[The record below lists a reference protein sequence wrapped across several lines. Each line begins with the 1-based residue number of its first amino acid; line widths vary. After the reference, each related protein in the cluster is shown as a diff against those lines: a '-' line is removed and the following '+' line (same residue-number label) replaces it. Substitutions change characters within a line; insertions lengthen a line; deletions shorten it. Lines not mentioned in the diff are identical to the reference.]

1 MRNVGGQTLGGNI
14 DRECLCSEG
23 GVGFICAG
31 DRSSANALCRKAFVI
46 VKGNDRSI
54 AYPCGECSIFAL
66 LFDRIIVAVRRSCS
80 HCIAIDHRFGDSE
93 DFQPCVF
100 FFDDLDGQLQD
111 EEFVLS
117 ACDLLYAG
125 VDRLV
130 VVDLQAERDGC
141 GLARVVLCQAA
152 LEVQRQCTICLVKG
166 RRRTGDDIDITCD
179 NSVGSHPVLVV
190 RIIEDFIRQTELAER
205 NIHTGRCV
213 ADFDRMR
220 IFASAFYDDGEHL
233 QCSALNIRVIFIK
246 LVILSVLVF

>member
-1 MRNVGGQTLGGNI
+1 MRNSSSQGLGGN
-14 DRECLCSEG
+14 
-23 GVGFICAG
+23 G
-31 DRSSANALCRKAFVI
+31 DRKFLLRIRRIRGIGNRNGRFADANRSQLVGVI
-46 VKGNDRSI
+46 VQNTGGGYAARNVTVLAGFR
-54 AYPCGECSIFAL
+54 Y
-66 LFDRIIVAVRRSCS
+66 IVAPFRAF
-80 HCIAIDHRFGDSE
+80 AIDQTFRNSGNRKTGI
-93 DFQPCVF
+93 F
-100 FFDDLDGQLQD
+100 FFDDLDVQLQD

-125 VDRLV
+125 VGRLV

>member
-1 MRNVGGQTLGGNI
+1 MRNSSSQGLGG
-14 DRECLCSEG
+14 DFDCEFLFV
-23 GVGFICAG
+23 VGAIRIILDSDLG
-31 DRSSANALCRKAFVI
+31 STNALCHKAVVI
-46 VKGNDRSI
+46 VKSNNRSI
-54 AYPCGECSIFAL
+54 AYHCGECSIFAL
-66 LFDRIIVAVRRSCS
+66 FFDRIIVAVRRSCS
-80 HCIAIDHRFGDSE
+80 HCIAIDHRLGDSE
-93 DFQPCVF
+93 DFQTGVF
-100 FFDDLDGQLQD
+100 FFDDLDVQLQD
-111 EEFVLS
+111 EEFFLFVCN
-117 ACDLLYAG
+117 ALYAG
-125 VDRLV
+125 VGRLV

-141 GLARVVLCQAA
+141 SLARVVLCQAA

-190 RIIEDFIRQTELAER
+190 RIIEDFIRQAELAER